1 MSAIIIIA
9 FTLLTA
15 GILILTGLEPAK
27 SRRASRGRRR

>member
-15 GILILTGLEPAK
+15 GILIVTGLEPAK
-27 SRRASRGRRR
+27 RRRAPRRRRN